1 MFVIKFVLSFK
12 HCGILIPYYMSGGNS
27 VGDFTMSKDRRKIL
41 AAIGTY

>member
-12 HCGILIPYYMSGGNS
+12 HCGILIPYYMSGGNR